1 MQSKELIRKIN
12 NYLKQYYR
20 EDFKSK
26 KIIDAIE
33 LIKDNRIFEIKSK
46 VKGKRFFI
54 IRGKRDTY
62 ITIKGLYCS
71 CYGFT
76 AALIKNKIKPC
87 YHLLAC
93 EIVEQVQ
100 QIMPFFETK
109 DIFKVAID
117 SNLEKYRIKIFK
129 QAI

>member
-1 MQSKELIRKIN
+1 MQRKDLIRKIN

-33 LIKDNRIFEIKSK
+33 LIKNNRIFELKSK
-46 VKGKRFFI
+46 VKGNRFFI
-54 IRGKRDTY
+54 IRGKRATY
-62 ITIKGLYCS
+62 VTIKGLYCS

-93 EIVEQVQ
+93 EIFESAKQTKVNL
-100 QIMPFFETK
+100 ETK
-109 DIFKVAID
+109 DLFKIALN
-117 SNLEKYRIKIFK
+117 SNLEKILND
-129 QAI
+129 